1 MKKVTL
7 KEAFAQ
13 ENLDPNTIEIKGVPE
28 RHIEALKAVAQ
39 LFVMHDAVNPDF
51 QPDYT
56 NRKQSK
62 HENWFK
68 VGSPS
73 GVGFSFDGCDGWHSN
88 SVVGARLVSEF
99 PKASEYIA
107 EECKEQ
113 YKKLMVYERP
123 TAKK

>member
-7 KEAFAQ
+7 KEAFAK
-13 ENLDPNTIEIKGVPE
+13 ENLDADAIEIKGVPE
-28 RHIEALKAVAQ
+28 RHVEALKAIAQ

-56 NRKQSK
+56 DFNQYKY
-62 HENWFK
+62 ENWFRP
-68 VGSPS
+68 GSPS
-73 GVGFSFDGCDGWHSN
+73 GVGFSYDGYAHWST
-88 SVVGARLVSEF
+88 SSLVGARLVSASSEAAEHI
-99 PKASEYIA
+99 ASEC
-107 EECKEQ
+107 EDQ